1 MSEDNSGQDR
11 ANKTPK
17 GHNLVEPGED
27 AARRILSLDQGIL
40 DCNIATA
47 SDGAV
52 LADMVKPEFR
62 GKVGGFSHTGSG
74 MGPAWGLSM
83 INMLKRLD
91 KERSKLHYVMVERE
105 KYNAIFFPAEI
116 NATEVIIGLLL
127 EKELDPARTYES
139 VMTLL

>member
-1 MSEDNSGQDR
+1 MVEPSED
-11 ANKTPK
+11 
-17 GHNLVEPGED
+17 V
-27 AARRILSLDQGIL
+27 ARRILDLDRGIL

-47 SDGAV
+47 IDGAV

-62 GKVGGFSHTGSG
+62 GRVGGYSRTGSG
-74 MGPAWGLSM
+74 MGPTWGLSM

-91 KERSKLHYVMVERE
+91 KERSKLHYVMVGRE

-127 EKELDPARTYES
+127 EKEVDPARTYES
-139 VMTLL
+139 VMKLL